1 MKRVNGS
8 SCILLYGTFLFIVF
22 FVSSTQISNVNAT
35 ATRWHPDWN
44 KSIKLFYNKLLNRQ
58 LQSQQ
63 QTKSRRSGSTEGF
76 EDRSKKLADLT
87 SPGNARARR
96 LENGLSDD
104 IYLGSSSNMLQE
116 EPTMEDEKRA
126 SFRLKKIPEDAVD
139 RLEPFEKRASFRL
152 KRILDSYKDLLGPP
166 SSGSY
171 PTSAFRLRKRGGTS
185 SFRLKRGH
193 DEGLN
198 KEYDVRLR
206 H

>member
-8 SCILLYGTFLFIVF
+8 SCILLYGTFLSIVF
-22 FVSSTQISNVNAT
+22 FVSSTQISNIN

-96 LENGLSDD
+96 LENGISDD
-104 IYLGSSSNMLQE
+104 IYLGSPPNMLQE

-126 SFRLKKIPEDAVD
+126 SFRLKKIPKDAVD